1 MYIGPCKSLRRV
13 LTMATVITWYDEPTY
28 KGREVRRAASRA
40 RTMCAT
46 RAADSGHAST
56 WRLRGCAPRA
66 QYKRD
71 PTTGEV
77 VNENDWDFVTRTRAD
92 DLADYFRAPAG
103 LRGGFAV
110 TQRAEVRIAE

>member
-40 RTMCAT
+40 RTMRAT
-46 RAADSGHAST
+46 RAADSDHAST

-71 PTTGEV
+71 PMTGEIV
-77 VNENDWDFVTRTRAD
+77 KWDFVMRTRAD